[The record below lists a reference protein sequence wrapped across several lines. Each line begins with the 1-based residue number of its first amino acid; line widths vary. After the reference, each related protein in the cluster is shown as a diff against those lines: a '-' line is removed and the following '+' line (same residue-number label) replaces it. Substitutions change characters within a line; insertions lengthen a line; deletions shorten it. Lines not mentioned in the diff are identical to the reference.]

1 MQQSKVKYIPN
12 MLTVLRMASCFLLVC
27 LKPLSGAFLGVYLVC
42 GLMDVLDG
50 YLARKWQVTSG
61 TGAFL
66 DSIADFILVIVV
78 MVKIVPVLVWEKWML
93 VAIAGIA
100 CIRGLTIVIGA
111 VKYGTL
117 TLLHTYSNKVTGG
130 ALFLFPLLIRHVEMD
145 MMAGL
150 LSILA
155 AYSALEEL
163 LIIISSRQLDR
174 NQKTLFSGK
183 NKKSA

>member
-12 MLTVLRMASCFLLVC
+12 MLTVLRIVSCFLLVC
-27 LKPLSGAFLGVYLVC
+27 LKSLSGVFLAVYLAC
-42 GLMDVLDG
+42 GLTDVLDG
-50 YLARKWQVTSG
+50 YLARKWQVTSSI
-61 TGAFL
+61 GALL
-66 DSIADFILVIVV
+66 DSAADFIFVMVV

-93 VAIAGIA
+93 AAIAGIA

-111 VKYGTL
+111 IKYSTL

-130 ALFLFPLLIRHVEMD
+130 ALFLFPLFIRYVEMD
-145 MMAGL
+145 MVAGL

-155 AYSALEEL
+155 AYSTLEEL

-183 NKKSA
+183 NKSLF